1 MSVCTHM
8 CLNGIRVA
16 LGQKCQFY
24 CAQNFVFQIILRQY
38 CIITVV
44 NIHFFL
50 SANTKAPVEMQ
61 ADRHYGTVN
70 ASQCANLLHYR
81 FSVGIKNDNAV
92 YIL

>member
-1 MSVCTHM
+1 MSILLCS
-8 CLNGIRVA
+8 
-16 LGQKCQFY
+16 K
-24 CAQNFVFQIILRQY
+24 FVFQIILRQY